1 MPIHDPKPEDGV
13 AGVALTR
20 FLERSTT
27 RNRGKSSSTRG
38 FLPRSSSGRS
48 FAVISRGGRDRGVAR
63 KFESRGGG
71 VPSAIKRF
79 ASVSPLPYGGE
90 ISSGRLV
97 SRGIPIL
104 LAVEKKR
111 ANEKWADS
119 SRAEEV
125 LGKRREEERR
135 GDRFWYYWKKMVEAK
150 CDRLV
155 ETGSKLIYAV
165 SVKKRSGK
173 QAR

>member
-38 FLPRSSSGRS
+38 FLPHSSSGRS

-125 LGKRREEERR
+125 LGKRREGR
-135 GDRFWYYWKKMVEAK
+135 GEGIVSDTWKKMVEAK

-165 SVKKRSGK
+165 SVKKRFGK